1 MVTFKLKNFSKIKS
15 LKSTGKFIKDHPV
28 LPISAASLGI
38 SVANY
43 KTNNKRRAEGEKQ
56 HKEQIKALK
65 QLNSNILRN
74 SEALIAVNSALKD
87 KNNNLSTKVVTVP
100 NSEKNNNGRGLKSM
114 LFRKREK
121 QYSIQDG
128 GYKGR
133 KVEPKKNSV
142 GVGAG
147 IGAGVGAFVGM
158 TMHSN
163 PAAKGVVALSTLFGA
178 GVGALAVWLNNV
190 AKESI
195 FNLGLATKANSYTLI
210 KKLES
215 IYSPEEKEV
224 VEESRTEYTSSNT
237 THTTTIKRSTPKS
250 NVSPV
255 GTLFNVDS
263 DPKKHVI
270 NLLLR
275 GNVMLILLYK
285 PNNLELSNMNRILDS
300 YCSRYKLA
308 DYSSTKV
315 ESGVYLVEVNIV
327 DGTEANLVRN
337 MIESGMK
344 VNILTTDRFGIKNR

>member
-28 LPISAASLGI
+28 LPISTASLGI

-100 NSEKNNNGRGLKSM
+100 NSEKNNKGRGLKSM

-147 IGAGVGAFVGM
+147 I
-158 TMHSN
+158 
-163 PAAKGVVALSTLFGA
+163 GA

-224 VEESRTEYTSSNT
+224 IEESRTEYTSSNT

-285 PNNLELSNMNRILDS
+285 PNNSELSNMNRVLDS